1 MDIIIPKHIGFIM
14 DGNGRWAKKR
24 LLPRSLG
31 HREGVKALK
40 RVINACID
48 YGVQYITMY
57 TFSTENWNRPKK
69 EVDAL
74 MDLIREFTDIDFKKE
89 FKKPVRIKF
98 IGNIDGLP
106 EDISV
111 AVKDVENRSKD
122 INDFCL
128 ILALNYG
135 SKDEIVHAFNKMS
148 EEGVK
153 ATAENIGDYLYTAG
167 IPDPDLIV
175 RTGGE
180 KRLSNFLLLQA
191 AYAEF
196 EFLNVL
202 WPDMTEKHIA
212 QIIEDFSKRD
222 RKFGRVK

>member
-1 MDIIIPKHIGFIM
+1 MKITVPKHIGFIM

-40 RVINACID
+40 RVIDACID
-48 YGVQYITMY
+48 YGVEYVTVY

-74 MDLIREFTDIDFKKE
+74 MNLIREFKDKDFKNE
-89 FKKPVRIKF
+89 FNKPVRVRF

-106 EDISV
+106 EDIAT
-111 AVKDVENRSKD
+111 AVKEVELSSKD
-122 INDFCL
+122 VKDFCL
-128 ILALNYG
+128 VIALNYG
-135 SKDEIVHAFNKMS
+135 AKDEIVHACNKMR
-148 EEGVK
+148 ETGVV
-153 ATAENIGDYLYTAG
+153 ATNENIGDYLYTAG

-180 KRLSNFLLLQA
+180 KRLSNFLLLQS

-196 EFLNVL
+196 EFLDVL
-202 WPDMTEKHIA
+202 WPDMDKKDVA
-212 QIIEDFSKRD
+212 QIMEDYSKRE
-222 RKFGRVK
+222 RKYGRVK

>member
-1 MDIIIPKHIGFIM
+1 MENNVPKHIGFIM

-24 LLPRSLG
+24 LLPRSMG

-40 RVINACID
+40 RVINTCID
-48 YGVQYITMY
+48 YGVEYITMY

-74 MDLIREFTDIDFKKE
+74 MNLIREFTDIDFEKE
-89 FKKPVRIKF
+89 FKKPIRIKF

-106 EDISV
+106 EDIAA
-111 AVKDVENRSKD
+111 AVKDVESRSKY
-122 INDFCL
+122 ITDFCL

-148 EEGVK
+148 EAGIK
-153 ATAENIGDYLYTAG
+153 ATTENIGDYLYTAG

-175 RTGGE
+175 RTAGE
-180 KRLSNFLLLQA
+180 KRLSNFLLLQS

-196 EFLNVL
+196 EFLDVL
-202 WPDMTEKHIA
+202 WPDINEKHIA
-212 QIIEDFSKRD
+212 QIMEDYSKRD
-222 RKFGRVK
+222 RKYGRIK